1 MQTHK
6 FKWKLFDIEY
16 SSVKISETW
25 ERLRMDSDFYDF
37 IYLSRIEKVKTKN
50 FDTLWN
56 NLSVLTD
63 YHANWSYLI
72 LNQNV
77 EIKSE
82 KDYALMIRTTD
93 LENNNFENDV
103 KYVSESAYNFLTKTK
118 VYWWEIIINKI
129 WSAWKVYLMPELN
142 RPVSLW
148 MNAFLL
154 RTNERVLEKY
164 LYIYLHTHFWEK
176 IIQQKIN
183 WAVPLSIDKASVRD
197 IVVPIPSQPFQEKI
211 QELVLESYKQKDLSE
226 KLYKEAENLLLQE
239 LDLINYKP
247 KTKNINL
254 VSWYSLEVQEN
265 HSVTNYNILKDTDR
279 FDAEYWDYSYFE
291 IIEKIKNY
299 KWWFDK
305 LWNYV
310 MKYTSWYAYSS
321 LEYKDFWVPIIRINN
336 ITKKWIDLSNSI
348 YITEKYSNKS
358 KKDIAS
364 PWDILI
370 SMSWTIWNCA
380 LISENIWKAC
390 INQRILSI
398 NTNELYKNYL
408 TLLLNSIIGEFQ
420 FNRVGVW
427 WLQTNLSAK
436 DILSIFVPNIDNKLK
451 NEIDIKIQ
459 QSFEAKTKSKNL
471 LEIAKKWV
479 EIYIEEDEE
488 KGFEFINNNV

>member
-364 PWDILI
+364 P
-370 SMSWTIWNCA
+370 CV
-380 LISENIWKAC
+380 K
-390 INQRILSI
+390 
-398 NTNELYKNYL
+398 
-408 TLLLNSIIGEFQ
+408 
-420 FNRVGVW
+420 
-427 WLQTNLSAK
+427 
-436 DILSIFVPNIDNKLK
+436 P
-451 NEIDIKIQ
+451 
-459 QSFEAKTKSKNL
+459 
-471 LEIAKKWV
+471 
-479 EIYIEEDEE
+479 
-488 KGFEFINNNV
+488 